1 VHCEVSQIS
10 IDTGLQV
17 TATPEMV
24 ATGAVS
30 VMVAVAD
37 FAASATL
44 VAVSVTVLAALIA
57 EGAV

>member
-1 VHCEVSQIS
+1 M
-10 IDTGLQV
+10 